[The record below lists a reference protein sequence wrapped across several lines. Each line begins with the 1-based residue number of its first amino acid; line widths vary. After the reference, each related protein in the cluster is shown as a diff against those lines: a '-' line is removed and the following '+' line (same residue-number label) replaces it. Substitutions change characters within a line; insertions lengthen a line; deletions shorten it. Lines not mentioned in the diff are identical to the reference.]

1 MLLLALSTPTTDGS
15 RLVPATV
22 IKARSCFLR
31 VDRRPTRTPRRR
43 RRADRSAPVSLV
55 CRCQME
61 IRTIQPSE
69 VEAARRLLVA
79 SGWERGVSDAEDFR
93 KLLSR
98 SQVTL
103 VAVEDGEVLGFLRAF
118 CDGMANGYISMLVV
132 AEEHRRKGVGRALV
146 KAAMGDDRRITW
158 VLRAVPTGVAA
169 FYEKLGFTESEVAME
184 RPGARTSET

>member
-1 MLLLALSTPTTDGS
+1 MPNV
-15 RLVPATV
+15 R
-22 IKARSCFLR
+22 F
-31 VDRRPTRTPRRR
+31 
-43 RRADRSAPVSLV
+43 
-55 CRCQME
+55 QME
-61 IRTIQPSE
+61 IRAIQPPE

-79 SGWERGVSDAEDFR
+79 SGWERGVSDPEEFR

-98 SQVTL
+98 SQLAL
-103 VAVEDGEVLGFLRAF
+103 VAVEGGEVRGFLRAF

-132 AEEHRRKGVGRALV
+132 AEAHRRKGIGRALV

-184 RPGARTSET
+184 RPGARTSDT